1 MPGVQP
7 VLRTRL
13 TGVLLLLFGLAW
25 TISVYLTIAPGDDP
39 VGPRAFPFGLGILL
53 TGLALVLIGQTFVSA
68 REPDRGEPDGRE
80 REAQV
85 PAAAEWWAIGATV
98 GLLVLYG
105 LLMNYFGFIIASAL
119 TVASAL
125 VFVLGRRGWRLVL
138 GMSAGLSLGTY
149 LLFGKLLGIYL
160 PIGQWADLSF

>member
-1 MPGVQP
+1 

-13 TGVLLLLFGLAW
+13 TGVFLLLFGLAW
-25 TISVYLTIAPGDDP
+25 TIAVYWSIAPGDGP
-39 VGPRAFPFGLGILL
+39 VGPRAFPFGLGVLL
-53 TGLALVLIGQTFVSA
+53 TGMALILIGQTFVSA
-68 REPDRGEPDGRE
+68 REPDRGDPEE
-80 REAQV
+80 EV
-85 PAAAEWWAIGATV
+85 PVAAEWWAIGATV
-98 GLLVLYG
+98 GLLSLYG
-105 LLMNYFGFIIASAL
+105 FLMNYFGFIIASAL

-125 VFVLGRRGWRLVL
+125 VFVLRRRNWRLVL